1 MKAKFLLLAAFLFA
15 AVLSLSSFRGHDRDD
30 LRHDQVPAAVV
41 QTFER
46 MYPGVRAQ
54 WEKDDH
60 QYKAEFHKGRAETE
74 AWFKKNGTWTRT
86 ETDIHPQDLPAE
98 VKDYVRNK
106 YPNCRIDDAELVE
119 TPKKGAY
126 YDLEIQ
132 KGHSEVNIK
141 VDAKGSKRGE
151 KEK

>member
-1 MKAKFLLLAAFLFA
+1 MKARFILLAAFLFA

-30 LRHDQVPAAVV
+30 LRHDQVPATVM

-60 QYKAEFHKGRAETE
+60 QYKAEFRKGRNETE

-86 ETDIHPQDLPAE
+86 ETDVNPQDLPAP
-98 VKDYVRNK
+98 VKEYVRSK
-106 YPNCRIDDAELVE
+106 YPNSRIDDADLIEK
-119 TPKKGAY
+119 PNKGSY
-126 YDLEIQ
+126 YELEIE
-132 KGHSEVNIK
+132 KGHSEVKIK
-141 VDAKGSKRGE
+141 VNADGRKH
-151 KEK
+151 